1 MNNFNKEKKKIEDE
15 ENKKRK
21 KELLRKKEK
30 EEKEI
35 KKLLEY
41 KEKSENDKEKLE
53 RDFILV
59 KKRKQQFE
67 EKQKKDLLNI
77 IKPKKQNPEEIKE
90 IKEYYEFEKKLNQ
103 TMRELME
110 REDIKNVID
119 KYKNHFECIYNIY
132 SKIGFH
138 KIGFYSNESI
148 KENEFKEFL
157 INFTVLG
164 LLISVEQMKWIFK
177 KIANEKLNERNNQ
190 SYFDFN
196 DFILSIGYLS
206 IFSKFTERSR
216 KILPSD
222 IENTNG
228 ETIEN
233 FIEFLGLKT
242 PFNKLEM
249 ENFIND
255 RRSMDFKNLIKLQK
269 EIKNS
274 EALKEIK
281 GLKEKENNKEN
292 EKEKEKEKVNEFE
305 IKDYNENNN
314 EEEKKDD
321 NDNNNENI
329 NNPENDIKE
338 NEQ

>member
-1 MNNFNKEKKKIEDE
+1 MKKK
-15 ENKKRK
+15 NQ
-21 KELLRKKEK
+21 
-30 EEKEI
+30 KEI
-35 KKLLEY
+35 L
-41 KEKSENDKEKLE
+41 S
-53 RDFILV
+53 
-59 KKRKQQFE
+59 Q
-67 EKQKKDLLNI
+67 
-77 IKPKKQNPEEIKE
+77 
-90 IKEYYEFEKKLNQ
+90 
-103 TMRELME
+103 
-110 REDIKNVID
+110 EDIKNIID
-119 KYKNHFECIYNIY
+119 KYKSHLECIYNIY

-138 KIGFYSNESI
+138 KIGFYNNESI

-164 LLISVEQMKWIFK
+164 LLISVDQMKWIFK
-177 KIANEKLNERNNQ
+177 KVANEKLNERNNQ

-196 DFILSIGYLS
+196 DFILSIVYLS

-233 FIEFLGLKT
+233 FIQFLGLKI

-255 RRSMDFKNLIKLQK
+255 RRAMDFKNLIKLQK

-274 EALKEIK
+274 ETLKEIK
-281 GLKEKENNKEN
+281 GLKEKEKENNKEKEN
-292 EKEKEKEKVNEFE
+292 EKENEFE
-305 IKDYNENNN
+305 IKDYNDKNN
-314 EEEKKDD
+314 EEEKKFD
-321 NDNNNENI
+321 DNNNENN